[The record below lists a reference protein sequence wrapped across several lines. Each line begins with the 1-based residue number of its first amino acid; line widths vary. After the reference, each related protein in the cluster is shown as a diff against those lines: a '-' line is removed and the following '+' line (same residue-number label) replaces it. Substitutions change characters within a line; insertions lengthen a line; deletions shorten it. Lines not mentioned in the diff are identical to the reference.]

1 MRRHFKDLQGEDST
15 TDGTTFSV
23 TSPESMEGSLQMF
36 WPGKEN
42 LRASTAG
49 GPALPRIDN
58 LSPRTRWRIS
68 LGWSPSSPSSVSSS
82 SYHSY
87 SPRPSWL
94 GCPREDRD
102 PGPRSVPALYTRVQT
117 VRGVAVAWE
126 TEAGFAPISSQ
137 PRIREAQFLRR
148 QRQRGSS
155 FEVASNTDLRGD
167 LEACGEHEGE
177 PEEDAGCENTE
188 LEQELREPPDSLVT
202 TRHGLRCVACCRVFP
217 SLPALLEHAQH
228 GVREGFS
235 CQIFFEE
242 MLERRRARGQGQDP
256 ELEGKEPSPEE
267 GSEQCA
273 WPRREDPG
281 SRQQQRE

>member
-1 MRRHFKDLQGEDST
+1 MRRYLKDLQGEDST
-15 TDGTTFSV
+15 TDGTTISV
-23 TSPESMEGSLQMF
+23 TSPESMESSLSMF
-36 WPGKEN
+36 WPETTGV
-42 LRASTAG
+42 
-49 GPALPRIDN
+49 PAPAHVDN

-68 LGWSPSSPSSVSSS
+68 LGWSSSPPSSVSSS

-87 SPRPSWL
+87 SPQPCWL
-94 GCPREDRD
+94 QSPRGDPD

-137 PRIREAQFLRR
+137 PRIREVQFLGR
-148 QRQRGSS
+148 QRQWGSS
-155 FEVASNTDLRGD
+155 FDVASNTDLHGE

-177 PEEDAGCENTE
+177 PEEDAGREDTE

-228 GVREGFS
+228 GVHEGFS

-242 MLERRRARGQGQDP
+242 MLERRRARDQAQDP
-256 ELEGKEPSPEE
+256 ELEGKELSTEE
-267 GSEQCA
+267 GSEQRTCS
-273 WPRREDPG
+273 RREDPG
-281 SRQQQRE
+281 SRQQQWE

>member
-1 MRRHFKDLQGEDST
+1 MKRHFKNLQGEDST

-23 TSPESMEGSLQMF
+23 TSPESTEGSLEMF
-36 WPGKEN
+36 WPGTTE
-42 LRASTAG
+42 R
-49 GPALPRIDN
+49 PALARVDY
-58 LSPRTRWRIS
+58 LSPRTQWRIS
-68 LGWSPSSPSSVSSS
+68 LGWSHSSPSSGSSS

-87 SPRPSWL
+87 SPRPSCRL
-94 GCPREDRD
+94 CPRGDPD

-137 PRIREAQFLRR
+137 PRVREAQFLGR
-148 QRQRGSS
+148 QRLWGST
-155 FEVASNTDLRGD
+155 FEASSDTDLRWD
-167 LEACGEHEGE
+167 LEACGGEQEGE
-177 PEEDAGCENTE
+177 PQEDAGHEDAE

-228 GVREGFS
+228 GIREGFS

-242 MLERRRARGQGQDP
+242 MLERRRARGKTQDP
-256 ELEGKEPSPEE
+256 EPEGNEPSPEE
-267 GSEQCA
+267 GGEQRA
-273 WPRREDPG
+273 RPHGEDPG
-281 SRQQQRE
+281 SRQQQQ